1 MLQMRGIPDMKY
13 PKDQLLEK
21 LKSNRDK
28 HAADFKVAMKEY
40 RQATAA
46 ACRQVLDM
54 LDSGKDVNHAHVLKN
69 LSRPVDQTR
78 HYDRMLE
85 MLSLTSDTQIELS
98 QEVFTQIVLDDWDWK
113 SGYEATKL
121 SNSSYLG

>member
-1 MLQMRGIPDMKY
+1 MRHMIGIPDLKY

-21 LKSNRDK
+21 LKANREK

-40 RQATAA
+40 YQATQA
-46 ACRQVLDM
+46 ACKQVLDM
-54 LDSGKDVNHAHVLKN
+54 LESGKEINHATVLKN
-69 LSRPVDQTR
+69 LTRPVDQTK
-78 HYDRMLE
+78 HYDRIIE
-85 MLSLTSDTQIELS
+85 MLSFTSEDQIELS
-98 QEVFTQIVLDDWDWK
+98 QEVFTQIVMDEWDWK